1 MILIVFFISPNSSNS
16 HGKKRAKK
24 IQAGKIDVN
33 EADLFDTFR
42 VSTTIH
48 GRYYSETHTILG
60 RTYGVCVL
68 QDFEAL
74 TPNLLARTGEFI
86 KFYPFSNNKNPNRI
100 QHLLITFFSV
110 ETVEG
115 GGLII
120 LLLKTISSLKQLYTM
135 SMDVHKRYRT
145 EAHQNI
151 TCRFNERLIL
161 SLADCNRCL
170 LVNDDLTVLPLSSK
184 TANIQ
189 PIDISNVNDSHE
201 NELLSEL
208 KESLR
213 DTPPAGQLV
222 NLCRTHDQAKAV
234 AQFIDALAEKQ
245 IK

>member
-1 MILIVFFISPNSSNS
+1 M
-16 HGKKRAKK
+16 
-24 IQAGKIDVN
+24 
-33 EADLFDTFR
+33 
-42 VSTTIH
+42 STTIH

-74 TPNLLARTGEFI
+74 TPNLLART
-86 KFYPFSNNKNPNRI
+86 
-100 QHLLITFFSV
+100 V

-120 LLLKTISSLKQLYTM
+120 LLLKTIDSLKQLYTM

-145 EAHQNI
+145 EAHQNV

-161 SLADCNRCL
+161 SLADCKRCL
-170 LVNDDLTVLPLSSK
+170 LVNDDLTVLPLSAR
-184 TANIQ
+184 TANVV
-189 PIDISNVNDSHE
+189 PVDVSAAKRLSENDE
-201 NELLSEL
+201 QLAEL

-213 DTPPAGQLV
+213 DTPPAGPLV
-222 NLCRTHDQAKAV
+222 SLCRTHDQAKAV

-245 IK
+245 LK

>member
-1 MILIVFFISPNSSNS
+1 MYSHYTFSIHS

-33 EADLFDTFR
+33 DADLFDTFR

-74 TPNLLARTGEFI
+74 TPNLLART
-86 KFYPFSNNKNPNRI
+86 
-100 QHLLITFFSV
+100 V

-145 EAHQNI
+145 EAHQNV

-184 TANIQ
+184 TASVQ
-189 PIDISNVNDSHE
+189 TIDVSDIRDSHE
-201 NELLSEL
+201 KELLQDL

-213 DTPPAGQLV
+213 DTPPAGNLV

>member
-1 MILIVFFISPNSSNS
+1 MN
-16 HGKKRAKK
+16 
-24 IQAGKIDVN
+24 D
-33 EADLFDTFR
+33 ADLFDTFR

-74 TPNLLARTGEFI
+74 TPNLLART
-86 KFYPFSNNKNPNRI
+86 
-100 QHLLITFFSV
+100 V

-115 GGLII
+115 GGMII

-184 TANIQ
+184 TANVQ
-189 PIDISNVNDSHE
+189 AVDINDIHAPNE
-201 NELLSEL
+201 NELLQDL